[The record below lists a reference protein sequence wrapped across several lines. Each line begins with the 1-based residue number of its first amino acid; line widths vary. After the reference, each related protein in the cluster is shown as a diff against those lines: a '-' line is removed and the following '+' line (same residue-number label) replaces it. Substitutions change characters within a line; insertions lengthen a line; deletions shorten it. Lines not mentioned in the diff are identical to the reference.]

1 MPSAVIG
8 LEPGSLLLVGVAPL
22 RRMLDHAAA
31 LGRTHLAP
39 LPAQFLALF
48 RRHLSKSVERFS
60 YPLLLFRR
68 QALELLPAL
77 AQLLPLLRRHGA
89 PLGETLLHTRTVLGR
104 HRQPPLTVVC
114 QRLLAIRGQ
123 AVPLI
128 LIAVQ

>member
-1 MPSAVIG
+1 MG
-8 LEPGSLLLVGVAPL
+8 DAPL
-22 RRMLDHAAA
+22 RRMLGHAAP

-48 RRHLSKSVERFS
+48 RRHLPKPVERFS

-68 QALELLPAL
+68 QAFELLPAL

-89 PLGETLLHTRTVLGR
+89 PLGETLLRARTLLGR
-104 HRQPPLTVVC
+104 HRQPPLTTLC

-123 AVPLI
+123 AIPLI